1 MRGGEGGGW
10 GGGNGAAAEAGGGFA
25 AASLAV
31 VVAVWAGAV
40 VVVVVMVVRVDWAPA
55 WGGYRAGCVAGAGV
69 DAVGR
74 CSAWP
79 EGLGRRQGSWV
90 VARYGPWAGR

>member
-1 MRGGEGGGW
+1 VRGGEGGGW
-10 GGGNGAAAEAGGGFA
+10 GGGDGAATKAGGGFA

-40 VVVVVMVVRVDWAPA
+40 VVVMVVVGVDWAPA
-55 WGGYRAGCVAGAGV
+55 WGGYRAGCGAGAGV